1 MMSVVVDTVGAKPA
15 TPQEV
20 KVVNQIVR
28 VDEPHPKVL
37 AKRLLTKKQ
46 FQCLDKLLIRESQ
59 WTVTSKNPKS
69 SAKGIGQLLD
79 ATRRNLGMEPKK
91 KDGTAQLV
99 ATLSYIHR
107 RHVNPCNAW
116 RVFSEHRYY

>member
-1 MMSVVVDTVGAKPA
+1 MSVLVDTVGAKTAAPA
-15 TPQEV
+15 EI
-20 KVVNQIVR
+20 KVVTKV
-28 VDEPHPKVL
+28 VYLDEPHPKVL
-37 AKRLLTKKQ
+37 AERLLTKKQ
-46 FQCLDKLLIRESQ
+46 FKCLNKLLTAESR
-59 WTVTSKNPKS
+59 WNVLSKNPKS
-69 SAKGIGQLLD
+69 SAVGIGQLLD

-116 RVFSEHRYY
+116 RFFSQHRYY

>member
-116 RVFSEHRYY
+116 RFFSEHRYY

>member
-1 MMSVVVDTVGAKPA
+1 MMSVLVDTMNAKPA

-20 KVVNQIVR
+20 KVITQIVR

-46 FQCLDKLLIRESQ
+46 FQCLNKLLTAESR
-59 WTVTSKNPKS
+59 WNVLSKNPKS
-69 SAKGIGQLLD
+69 TAKGIGQLLD
-79 ATRRNLGMEPKK
+79 GTRKNLGMEPSK

-116 RVFSEHRYY
+116 RFFSKNRYY

>member
-1 MMSVVVDTVGAKPA
+1 MAVFVDFVNARPA
-15 TPQEV
+15 TPVEV
-20 KVVNQIVR
+20 KVIKQFVY

-37 AKRLLTKKQ
+37 AKRLLTQKQ
-46 FQCLDKLLIRESQ
+46 FACLDKLLIRESN
-59 WTVTSKNPKS
+59 WNVLSKNPKS
-69 SAKGIGQLLD
+69 TAVGIGQLLD

-116 RVFSEHRYY
+116 TFFSKHNYY

>member
-1 MMSVVVDTVGAKPA
+1 MMSVLANTVGAKPA
-15 TPQEV
+15 TPAEV
-20 KVVNQIVR
+20 KVITQIVR

-37 AKRLLTKKQ
+37 AKRLLTQKQ
-46 FQCLDKLLIRESQ
+46 FRCLDKLLTAESR

-116 RVFSEHRYY
+116 KHFTKHRFY

>member
-1 MMSVVVDTVGAKPA
+1 MAVFVDFVNARPA
-15 TPQEV
+15 TPVEV
-20 KVVNQIVR
+20 KVIKEFVYI
-28 VDEPHPKVL
+28 DEPHPRVL
-37 AKRLLTKKQ
+37 AKRLLTQKQ
-46 FQCLDKLLIRESQ
+46 FACLDKLLIRESN
-59 WTVTSKNPKS
+59 WNVLSKNPKS
-69 SAKGIGQLLD
+69 TAVGIGQLLN

-116 RVFSEHRYY
+116 TFFSKHNYY

>member
-1 MMSVVVDTVGAKPA
+1 MSVVVDTVGAKPA
-15 TPQEV
+15 TPLEP
-20 KVVNQIVR
+20 VVIKKIVYL
-28 VDEPHPKVL
+28 DEPHPKVL

-46 FQCLDKLLIRESQ
+46 FQCLNKLLTAESR
-59 WTVTSKNPKS
+59 WNVLSKNPKS
-69 SAKGIGQLLD
+69 TAKGIGQLLD
-79 ATRRNLGMEPKK
+79 GTRRNLGMEPKK

-116 RVFSEHRYY
+116 RFFSQHRFY

>member
-1 MMSVVVDTVGAKPA
+1 MSVLVNTVGAKTASPA
-15 TPQEV
+15 EV
-20 KVVNQIVR
+20 KIITKVVR

-46 FQCLDKLLIRESQ
+46 FQCLDKLLTAESR

-91 KDGTAQLV
+91 KDGTGQLV

-116 RVFSEHRYY
+116 RFFSQHRFY

>member
-1 MMSVVVDTVGAKPA
+1 MMAVFVDAVGARPA
-15 TPQEV
+15 TPVEV
-20 KVVNQIVR
+20 KVIKQIVY

-37 AKRLLTKKQ
+37 AKRLLTQKQ
-46 FQCLDKLLIRESQ
+46 FACLNKLLIKESN
-59 WTVTSKNPKS
+59 WNVLSKNPKS

-79 ATRRNLGMEPKK
+79 ATRKNLGMEPKK

-107 RHVNPCNAW
+107 RWVNPCNAW
-116 RVFSEHRYY
+116 GFFSKHNYY

>member
-1 MMSVVVDTVGAKPA
+1 MSVVVDTINAKPA
-15 TPQEV
+15 TPV
-20 KVVNQIVR
+20 VPKVITKVVYL
-28 VDEPHPKVL
+28 DEPHPKVL

-46 FQCLDKLLIRESQ
+46 FQCLNKLLMKESR
-59 WTVTSKNPKS
+59 WNVLSKNPKS
-69 SAKGIGQLLD
+69 TAKGIGQLLD
-79 ATRRNLGMEPKK
+79 GTRRNLGMEPQK

-116 RVFSEHRYY
+116 RFFSQHRFY

>member
-1 MMSVVVDTVGAKPA
+1 MSVLVNTVGAKPA

-20 KVVNQIVR
+20 KVITKVVM

-46 FQCLDKLLIRESQ
+46 FQCLDKLLTAESR

-107 RHVNPCNAW
+107 RHLHPCGAW
-116 RVFSEHRYY
+116 KFFQQNRYY

>member
-1 MMSVVVDTVGAKPA
+1 MAVFVDFVNARPA
-15 TPQEV
+15 TPVEV
-20 KVVNQIVR
+20 KVIKQFVY

-46 FQCLDKLLIRESQ
+46 FACLDKLLTRESH
-59 WTVTSKNPKS
+59 WNVLSKNPKS
-69 SAKGIGQLLD
+69 SAVGIGQLLN
-79 ATRRNLGMEPKK
+79 ATRKNLGMEPKK

-116 RVFSEHRYY
+116 AFFSKHNYY

>member
-1 MMSVVVDTVGAKPA
+1 MMSVLANTVGAKPA
-15 TPQEV
+15 TPAEV
-20 KVVNQIVR
+20 KVITQIVR

-37 AKRLLTKKQ
+37 AKRLLTHKQ
-46 FQCLDKLLIRESQ
+46 FRCLDKLLTAESR

-116 RVFSEHRYY
+116 NHFTKHRFY

>member
-1 MMSVVVDTVGAKPA
+1 MSVLVNTVGAKPA

-20 KVVNQIVR
+20 KVITKVVM

-46 FQCLDKLLIRESQ
+46 FQCLDKLLTAESR

-116 RVFSEHRYY
+116 RFFSEHRYY

>member
-1 MMSVVVDTVGAKPA
+1 MSVFVDTINAKPA
-15 TPQEV
+15 TPVEP
-20 KVVNQIVR
+20 KVITKFVYL
-28 VDEPHPKVL
+28 DEPHPKVL

-46 FQCLDKLLIRESQ
+46 FQCLDKLLTRESR
-59 WTVTSKNPKS
+59 WNVLSKNPKS
-69 SAKGIGQLLD
+69 TAKGIGQLLD
-79 ATRRNLGMEPKK
+79 GTRRRLGMEPQK

-116 RVFSEHRYY
+116 RFFSQHRFY

>member
-107 RHVNPCNAW
+107 RHLNPCGAW
-116 RVFSEHRYY
+116 KFFQANRYY